1 MQSIDHYHKAVRDL
15 DIYGTPLEIATLITL
30 VERSL
35 DGDWFR
41 AYEAEERF
49 RRLTGKVQYI
59 FIRAHTDDRQGVAI
73 ELRATHYGLAVFN
86 LVPERGPL
94 SIDDYNAIVIDFFL
108 RFIDPAALDLE
119 LFSEI
124 SPDEICAKRGRR
136 HSATIVVADC

>member
-1 MQSIDHYHKAVRDL
+1 MESIDHYHRAVRDL

-30 VERSL
+30 IERSL
-35 DGDWFR
+35 DSDWFR
-41 AYEAEERF
+41 GHEYEERF
-49 RRLTGKVQYI
+49 RRLTGKEQFV
-59 FIRAHTDDRQGVAI
+59 FIRAHREDRPGVAI

-119 LFSEI
+119 LFTEI
-124 SPDEICAKRGRR
+124 SPDEICAKRGRA
-136 HSATIVVADC
+136 HSATIVIADY